1 MSFSLGNRR
10 SGTKRKITELSE
22 DGVLVAKPRKGLR
35 KHFHSVVPTCS
46 CILKKTGN
54 AKLHQ
59 KDFEKKRL
67 WKQNRKQSYL
77 SFHCALFKAGA
88 PDFRKDSGAGPPM

>member
-1 MSFSLGNRR
+1 MGIYSRETVLGYVESSEDLQVSFSLGNRR

-22 DGVLVAKPRKGLR
+22 DGVLVVKPRKGLR

-46 CILKKTGN
+46 CRLKKTGN

-59 KDFEKKRL
+59 KDFEKKGCGNKTESNL
-67 WKQNRKQSYL
+67 I
-77 SFHCALFKAGA
+77 
-88 PDFRKDSGAGPPM
+88 